1 MILYTLKK
9 NEILSIAKTWMN
21 FMVIMLTKIS
31 HSQKKKE
38 RKKKSQS
45 QKNKYCMI
53 LLISSVWNSQNHKNR
68 KKKGNCEGLLGG
80 GGRISLIVEI
90 EISVFQEE
98 KVLEI
103 CYTTM

>member
-1 MILYTLKK
+1 M
-9 NEILSIAKTWMN
+9 NELHGHYANQNKPVT
-21 FMVIMLTKIS
+21 
-31 HSQKKKE
+31 KKKE

-80 GGRISLIVEI
+80 GERISLIVEI